1 LQKKLEEEEREKR
14 IALEEERK
22 LEENRRLRE
31 ELRR

>member
-22 LEENRRLRE
+22 LEENKRLRE